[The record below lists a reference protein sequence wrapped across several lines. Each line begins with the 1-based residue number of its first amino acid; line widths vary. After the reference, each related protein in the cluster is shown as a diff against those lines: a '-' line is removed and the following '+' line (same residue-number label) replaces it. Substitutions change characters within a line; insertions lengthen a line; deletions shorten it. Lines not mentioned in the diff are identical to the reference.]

1 MEVARVS
8 STYDVIV
15 VGAGL
20 AGLRAASVLE
30 TRGFSVLVVEKRES
44 VGGRMSSHRVDGFVL
59 DEGFQLINPAYPELI
74 ATGVLD
80 DFDLRSFEPSVRFVR
95 GDSSITLADPRRLPR
110 EAFVS
115 MWSRDISLADK
126 LRAVRLFADCGLG
139 SAQSILAQRDTT
151 VIAGLKRYGFSPAM
165 IEGVWQPFLRG
176 TLLEDDL
183 DSSWR
188 YTQLLLRSFFKGRP
202 GTHPAG
208 IAALPRALAAQLRTT
223 SIHLDEGARAVSG
236 MKVLTDERE
245 YQGRAVI
252 VATEPTDANVLIPG
266 DRVPWL
272 AQTTWWLALPKDSG
286 RRSLQID
293 TVDRPFTSALDLTA
307 AAPERAPVN
316 SILVAVPANGVY
328 ESSELDQ
335 RAVEYA
341 ARLFDTPTTDISL
354 VEKSVVPRALPK
366 LSSSFALSKNQRRGE
381 VVLAGDYLQTPS
393 IQGALVS
400 GRRAAQQVLTMLGA

>member
-110 EAFVS
+110 EAFAS

-126 LRAVRLFADCGLG
+126 LRAVRLFAHCGLG

-165 IEGVWQPFLRG
+165 IEEIWQPFLRG

-266 DRVPWL
+266 FTENERFQAATVTAEYDTEVVSSIPAGRWG
-272 AQTTWWLALPKDSG
+272 LPDDIG
-286 RRSLQID
+286 
-293 TVDRPFTSALDLTA
+293 A
-307 AAPERAPVN
+307 AAVYLADPSLSYHTGAEVVVDGAYSIMPPYLAVRA
-316 SILVAVPANGVY
+316 AH
-328 ESSELDQ
+328 Q
-335 RAVEYA
+335 RAVGG
-341 ARLFDTPTTDISL
+341 T
-354 VEKSVVPRALPK
+354 
-366 LSSSFALSKNQRRGE
+366 
-381 VVLAGDYLQTPS
+381 
-393 IQGALVS
+393 
-400 GRRAAQQVLTMLGA
+400 